1 MVVRLDAGREAVRA
15 YVEGEAAKGL
25 RHVLSLVRADNE
37 RVLGL
42 IDGLT
47 EAQANATTPAD
58 EWSVAQVMRHLAST
72 LDRSRARLEALSAG
86 KPFVNPAVAP
96 GSAAGREYESFD
108 GLRRAYR
115 EGMAGILGVLER
127 ADERRGLELTAEHA
141 QFGPFNWPQWAVYS
155 HHVHAHDQIGQL
167 EKITGALR
175 A

>member
-42 IDGLT
+42 IDDLS
-47 EAQANATTPAD
+47 EEQAHATTPAD
-58 EWSVAQVMRHLAST
+58 EWSVAQVMHHLAST

-96 GSAAGREYESFD
+96 GSAAGRDYASFD
-108 GLRRAYR
+108 DLRRAYR
-115 EGMAGILGVLER
+115 EGMAGIIGVLER

-141 QFGPFNWPQWAVYS
+141 QFGPFNWLQWAVYS
-155 HHVHAHDQIGQL
+155 HHVHTHDHVGQL
-167 EKITGALR
+167 EKITR
-175 A
+175 APRA